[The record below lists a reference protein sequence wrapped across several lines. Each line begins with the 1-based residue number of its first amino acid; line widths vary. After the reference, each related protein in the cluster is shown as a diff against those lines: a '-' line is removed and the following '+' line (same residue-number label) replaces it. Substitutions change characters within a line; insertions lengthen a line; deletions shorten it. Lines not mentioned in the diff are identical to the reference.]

1 MEAVKLAC
9 TGRSTLQP
17 TRRSALQSHPRPQ
30 PFAVYSLLTMP
41 IETEIKFRV
50 DGLAD
55 LAQRL
60 EEAGFALQTPRAFES
75 NVLYDT
81 PERQMRART
90 EILRI
95 RSYAGRWTVTH
106 KRVPDSGL
114 GEDRHKH
121 RLETETEVGDG
132 AAIEQ
137 IFLSLGLTAA
147 FRYEKWRTEW
157 TDGTGHCVVDETPIG
172 NYAELEGP
180 AEWIDRAAAR
190 LGVDPAQY
198 LTLSYGRL
206 FEQWRGEHHVAA
218 ENLTFAE
225 CVKS

>member
-1 MEAVKLAC
+1 
-9 TGRSTLQP
+9 
-17 TRRSALQSHPRPQ
+17 
-30 PFAVYSLLTMP
+30 MP

-50 DGLAD
+50 DDLAA

-60 EEAGFALQTPRAFES
+60 EASGFRLQTPRTFES

-81 PERQMRART
+81 PGREMRART

-95 RSYAGRWTVTH
+95 RNYAGRWTVTH
-106 KRVPDSGL
+106 KRLPDVGP

-121 RLETETEVGDG
+121 RVETETEVADG
-132 AAIEQ
+132 EALAT
-137 IFLSLGLTAA
+137 IFLSLGLTPS
-147 FRYEKWRTEW
+147 FRYEKWRAEW

-180 AEWIDRAAAR
+180 AEWIDRAAVL

-198 LTLSYGRL
+198 STLSYGRL
-206 FEQWRGEHHVAA
+206 FDLWRTEHHSAA
-218 ENLTFAE
+218 QDLTFDA
-225 CVKS
+225 VAQAS

>member
-1 MEAVKLAC
+1 
-9 TGRSTLQP
+9 
-17 TRRSALQSHPRPQ
+17 
-30 PFAVYSLLTMP
+30 MP

-50 DGLAD
+50 DDQAA

-60 EEAGFALQTPRAFES
+60 QAAGFRLQTPRAFES

-81 PERQMRART
+81 PSREMRART

-106 KRVPDSGL
+106 KRLPEVGP

-121 RLETETEVGDG
+121 RIEIETEVADG
-132 AAIEQ
+132 EALAT

-147 FRYEKWRTEW
+147 FRYEKWRAEW
-157 TDGTGHCVVDETPIG
+157 TDGEGHCVVDETPIG
-172 NYAELEGP
+172 NYAELEGS
-180 AEWIDRAAAR
+180 AAWIDRSAAL

-198 LTLSYGRL
+198 STLSYGRL
-206 FEQWRGEHHVAA
+206 FDLWRDEHHSNAQD
-218 ENLTFAE
+218 LTFAAIAQA
-225 CVKS
+225 S